1 MSGTNGSLAL
11 GLVLLLSACSEP
23 ELCMSQTGQPLID
36 GTLATSE
43 DYPATAAVLVY
54 AEAQGEVLA
63 QLACSAVLIAPDVVL
78 TAAHCVALYQ
88 FEDEPELPPV
98 DLYVSFET
106 DVSQFEKLGG
116 PPPDTAIQVQAFT
129 LHPAF
134 SLERRAPREGL
145 GALDDIALLF
155 LSEPVTTIEPVPFFQ
170 AGPDLTAWSEVQ
182 IVGYGLVSVDDP
194 EAGLGVKRHGSSQL
208 FEVGANELRVG
219 RALSADD
226 PVAPGLADK
235 CYGDSGGPTFVNV
248 EGRPWLIGVTS
259 RGYRAGAG
267 CGVAGVDTRV
277 DAYADWMARAADL
290 ACADGRR
297 DPRSCA
303 EFRVRGQTSGSGS
316 DLVRPIDGVTGCE
329 EED

>member
-1 MSGTNGSLAL
+1 
-11 GLVLLLSACSEP
+11 
-23 ELCMSQTGQPLID
+23 MSQTRQSIID
-36 GTLATSE
+36 GTLATST

-63 QLACSAVLIAPDVVL
+63 ELACSAVLIAPDVVL
-78 TAAHCVALYQ
+78 TAAHCVALYR

-106 DVSQFEKLGG
+106 DVSQFEELGG
-116 PPPDTAIQVQAFT
+116 PPPDTALRVQAFT

-134 SLERRAPREGL
+134 SLDRPAARESL

-155 LSEPVTTIEPVPFFQ
+155 LSEPVTTIEPVTFFQ

-194 EAGLGVKRHGSSQL
+194 EAGLGVKRHGSSHL
-208 FEVGANELRVG
+208 LEVGANELRVG

-226 PVAPGLADK
+226 PVASGLADK
-235 CYGDSGGPTFVNV
+235 CYGDSGGPTFVKV
-248 EGRPWLIGVTS
+248 EGHSWLIGVTS

-267 CGVAGVDTRV
+267 CGLAGVDTRV
-277 DAYADWMARAADL
+277 DAYEDWIARTADL

-297 DPRSCA
+297 DPRSCVD
-303 EFRVRGQTSGSGS
+303 FLVRGQTSAGGS
-316 DLVRPIDGVTGCE
+316 DRVPPIDALTACKEGE
-329 EED
+329 